1 MVFETVTHVIG
12 NISGS
17 VFKKGND
24 ILKTAYFDSN
34 HSNLL
39 RVQDINKLLKNY
51 KDWYTTAAPSFSFD
65 MHS

>member
-17 VFKKGND
+17 VLKKGND

-39 RVQDINKLLKNY
+39 RVQDINK
-51 KDWYTTAAPSFSFD
+51 
-65 MHS
+65 